1 MKIVM
6 PNKLHATIGK
16 TIYLV
21 RWLCAYAL
29 LKCNEALFTSDAL
42 CQAVNLIMFFYK
54 LAANGRK
61 YRMLFLH
68 KQTS

>member
-1 MKIVM
+1 MDLRNFSIFVLFEVKLMKIVM

-29 LKCNEALFTSDAL
+29 LKCNEALFYKRRSMSG
-42 CQAVNLIMFFYK
+42 CQLDHV
-54 LAANGRK
+54 
-61 YRMLFLH
+61 FL
-68 KQTS
+68 